1 MQRSVTPTL
10 QGKEVVGDGRQARK
24 RHGRRASLMH
34 TSSLRHTSSI
44 RNIEVVRERFL
55 SVTRVAI
62 ETTVPPWAVFEPPPR
77 RPARQRDR

>member
-1 MQRSVTPTL
+1 MAAKLEKTRTPGIFNAHELPKTHEL
-10 QGKEVVGDGRQARK
+10 
-24 RHGRRASLMH
+24 
-34 TSSLRHTSSI
+34 SI